1 MTNPNGIAVAIIGSG
16 NIGTDLMIKV
26 MRQSKHLKM
35 GAMVGIDPAS
45 DGLARAARLGVPT
58 THEGLDG
65 LLKLPNFKDIRIVF
79 DATSAGAH
87 ARHNAVLQEHGI
99 QVIDLTPAAI
109 GPYTIPVVNLDDN
122 LDAPN
127 INMVTCGG
135 QATVPVVAAISAVAP
150 VSYAEIVATIGSLA
164 IPWMKRSRASGE
176 TAALVLSGNAGV
188 GATFPF
194 SGAFFV
200 LLAAPTVVPVL
211 SSHDVVA
218 TLFVTGAWMVAMR
231 LVVAYTIVHRRGV
244 GTMAAADIRPLRQSF
259 GAGWTSLLVLAAVA
273 VPVLLTTGPG
283 SDWATDRLGG
293 LDATDAVPLLMWLPV
308 VMLVAGLLV
317 ERRALPH
324 GGADWWRTLGE
335 IGPKLGLVGVTM
347 VSAFAASEVLARLGL
362 GDQLAPYLQDLQDV
376 PPLVA
381 ALVVGLVLVIVAGPL
396 NTTSTLA
403 AVGPVAFA
411 ALTAAGIPAHVAFAS
426 VIVWASSEGC
436 SPPGAAP
443 LYVAAGIADIN
454 PARIFL
460 PVALYYLVPTYLFGV
475 LMAVG
480 VLWIPG

>member
-1 MTNPNGIAVAIIGSG
+1 MNAILALVAFIGVIVIWNVGFRRNIGEAMVLGFLASATFGGTDAPRVAWESLVEGLKSEITFAALAFVFVSELLTRTGLVHRMIDILSSLLGRRKGGSAYAATVASGLFGAVAH
-16 NIGTDLMIKV
+16 N
-26 MRQSKHLKM
+26 
-35 GAMVGIDPAS
+35 GAA
-45 DGLARAARLGVPT
+45 
-58 THEGLDG
+58 
-65 LLKLPNFKDIRIVF
+65 
-79 DATSAGAH
+79 
-87 ARHNAVLQEHGI
+87 
-99 QVIDLTPAAI
+99 
-109 GPYTIPVVNLDDN
+109 
-122 LDAPN
+122 
-127 INMVTCGG
+127 
-135 QATVPVVAAISAVAP
+135 
-150 VSYAEIVATIGSLA
+150 IVATVGSLA

-218 TLFVTGAWMVAMR
+218 TLFVTGAWMVGMR
-231 LVVAYTIVHRRGV
+231 LVIAYAIVRWRGV
-244 GTMAAADIRPLRQSF
+244 GTMTAADIRPLRQSF
-259 GAGWTSLLVLAAVA
+259 GSGWTSLLVLAAVA
-273 VPVLLTTGPG
+273 VPVLLTAGPG
-283 SDWATDRLGG
+283 SDWATDRLDG

-335 IGPKLGLVGVTM
+335 IGAKLGLVGVTM

-362 GDQLAPYLQDLQDV
+362 GEQLAPYLKDLQDV

-381 ALVVGLVLVIVAGPL
+381 ALVVGLVLVVVAGPL

-480 VLWIPG
+480 VLWVPG

>member
-1 MTNPNGIAVAIIGSG
+1 MNAILALVAFIGVIVIWNVGFRRNIGEAMVLGFLASAAFGGTDAPRVAWESLVEGLKSEITFAALAFVFVSELLTRTGLVHRMIDILSSLLGRRKGGSAYAATVASGLFGAVAH
-16 NIGTDLMIKV
+16 N
-26 MRQSKHLKM
+26 
-35 GAMVGIDPAS
+35 GAA
-45 DGLARAARLGVPT
+45 
-58 THEGLDG
+58 
-65 LLKLPNFKDIRIVF
+65 
-79 DATSAGAH
+79 
-87 ARHNAVLQEHGI
+87 
-99 QVIDLTPAAI
+99 
-109 GPYTIPVVNLDDN
+109 
-122 LDAPN
+122 
-127 INMVTCGG
+127 
-135 QATVPVVAAISAVAP
+135 
-150 VSYAEIVATIGSLA
+150 IVATVGSLA

-218 TLFVTGAWMVAMR
+218 TLFVTGAWMVGMR
-231 LVVAYTIVHRRGV
+231 LVIAYAIVRRRGV
-244 GTMAAADIRPLRQSF
+244 GTMTAADIRPLRQSF
-259 GAGWTSLLVLAAVA
+259 ASGWTSLLVLAAVA

-283 SDWATDRLGG
+283 SDWATDRLDG

-362 GDQLAPYLQDLQDV
+362 GEQLAPYLKDLQDV

>member
-1 MTNPNGIAVAIIGSG
+1 MNAILALVAFIGVIIVWNVAFKRNIGEAMILGFLASAVFAGADAARVARECLVEGLKSEITFAALAFVFVSELLTRTGLVQRMIDILSSLLGRRKGGSAYAATVASGLFGAVAH
-16 NIGTDLMIKV
+16 N
-26 MRQSKHLKM
+26 
-35 GAMVGIDPAS
+35 GAA
-45 DGLARAARLGVPT
+45 
-58 THEGLDG
+58 
-65 LLKLPNFKDIRIVF
+65 
-79 DATSAGAH
+79 
-87 ARHNAVLQEHGI
+87 
-99 QVIDLTPAAI
+99 
-109 GPYTIPVVNLDDN
+109 
-122 LDAPN
+122 
-127 INMVTCGG
+127 
-135 QATVPVVAAISAVAP
+135 
-150 VSYAEIVATIGSLA
+150 IVATVGSLA

-200 LLAAPTVVPVL
+200 LLAAPTVMPVL
-211 SSHDVVA
+211 TSHDVVA

-231 LVVAYTIVHRRGV
+231 LVIAYVIVRRRGV
-244 GTMAAADIRPLRQSF
+244 GTMAPQDIRPLRQSF

-293 LDATDAVPLLMWLPV
+293 LDASDAVPLLVWLPV
-308 VMLVAGLLV
+308 MMLIAGLLV
-317 ERRALPH
+317 ERRALPR
-324 GGADWWRTLGE
+324 GAGAWWRMLGE

-347 VSAFAASEVLARLGL
+347 VSAFAASEVLDRLGL
-362 GDQLAPYLQDLQDV
+362 DEQLAPYLQDLEGV
-376 PPLVA
+376 PPVVA
-381 ALVVGLVLVIVAGPL
+381 ALVVGLVIVIVAGPL

-411 ALTAAGIPAHVAFAS
+411 ALMAAGIPAHVAFAA

-454 PARIFL
+454 PARIFM
-460 PVALYYLVPTYLFGV
+460 PVALYYLVPSYLFGV
-475 LMAVG
+475 LIAVG
-480 VLWIPG
+480 ALWIPG

>member
-1 MTNPNGIAVAIIGSG
+1 MNAILALVAFIGVIIVWNVTFKRNIGEAMGLGFLASAAFGGADAPRVAWESLVEGLKSEITFAALAFVFVSELLTRTGLVHRMIDILSSLLGRRKGGSAYAATVASGLFGAVAH
-16 NIGTDLMIKV
+16 N
-26 MRQSKHLKM
+26 
-35 GAMVGIDPAS
+35 GAA
-45 DGLARAARLGVPT
+45 
-58 THEGLDG
+58 
-65 LLKLPNFKDIRIVF
+65 
-79 DATSAGAH
+79 
-87 ARHNAVLQEHGI
+87 
-99 QVIDLTPAAI
+99 
-109 GPYTIPVVNLDDN
+109 
-122 LDAPN
+122 
-127 INMVTCGG
+127 
-135 QATVPVVAAISAVAP
+135 
-150 VSYAEIVATIGSLA
+150 IVATVGSLA

-211 SSHDVVA
+211 SSSDVVA

-231 LVVAYTIVHRRGV
+231 LVIAYAIVRWRGV
-244 GTMAAADIRPLRQSF
+244 GTMAPEDIRPLRESF

-273 VPVLLTTGPG
+273 VPVLLTTSPG
-283 SDWATDRLGG
+283 DDWATDRLGG
-293 LDATDAVPLLMWLPV
+293 LDAADAVPLLVWLPI

-317 ERRALPH
+317 ERRALPR
-324 GGADWWRTLGE
+324 GGSAWWRLLAE
-335 IGPKLGLVGVTM
+335 IGPQLGLVGVTM
-347 VSAFAASEVLARLGL
+347 VSAFAASEVLEHLGL
-362 GDQLAPYLQDLQDV
+362 GDQLTPYLEDLRDV
-376 PPLVA
+376 PPVVA
-381 ALVVGLVLVIVAGPL
+381 ALVVGLVIVVVAGPL

-411 ALTAAGIPAHVAFAS
+411 ALTAAGIPAHVAFAA

-460 PVALYYLVPTYLFGV
+460 PVALYYLVPSYLFGV
-475 LMAVG
+475 LIAVG
-480 VLWIPG
+480 ALWIPG

>member
-1 MTNPNGIAVAIIGSG
+1 MNAILALVAFIGVIIVWNVAFRRNIGEAMILGFLASAAFGGTDAPRVAWESLVEGMKSEITFAALAFVFVSELLTRTGLVHRMIDILSSLLGRREGGSAYAATVASGLFGAVAH
-16 NIGTDLMIKV
+16 N
-26 MRQSKHLKM
+26 
-35 GAMVGIDPAS
+35 GAA
-45 DGLARAARLGVPT
+45 
-58 THEGLDG
+58 
-65 LLKLPNFKDIRIVF
+65 
-79 DATSAGAH
+79 
-87 ARHNAVLQEHGI
+87 
-99 QVIDLTPAAI
+99 
-109 GPYTIPVVNLDDN
+109 
-122 LDAPN
+122 
-127 INMVTCGG
+127 
-135 QATVPVVAAISAVAP
+135 
-150 VSYAEIVATIGSLA
+150 IVATVGSLA

-231 LVVAYTIVHRRGV
+231 LLVAYAIVRWRGV
-244 GTMAAADIRPLRQSF
+244 GTMAADDIRPLRQSF

-273 VPVLLTTGPG
+273 VPVLLTTGPA
-283 SDWATDRLGG
+283 SDWATDRLDG
-293 LDATDAVPLLMWLPV
+293 LDATDAVPLLVWLPV
-308 VMLVAGLLV
+308 VMLIAGLLV

-324 GGADWWRTLGE
+324 GGGDWWRTLGE

-362 GDQLAPYLQDLQDV
+362 GEQLAPYLKDLQGV

-381 ALVVGLVLVIVAGPL
+381 ALVVGLILVIVAGPL

-411 ALTAAGIPAHVAFAS
+411 ALTAAGIPAHVAFAA

-460 PVALYYLVPTYLFGV
+460 PVALYYLLPTYLFGV
-475 LMAVG
+475 LIAVG